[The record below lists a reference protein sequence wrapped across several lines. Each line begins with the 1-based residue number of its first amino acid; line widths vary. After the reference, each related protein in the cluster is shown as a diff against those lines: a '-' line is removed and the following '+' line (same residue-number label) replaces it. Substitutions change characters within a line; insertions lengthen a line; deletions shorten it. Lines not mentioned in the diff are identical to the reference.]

1 MSDDYLT
8 GKEAAEYCRMSY
20 THFIRNRRKLG
31 IPTFP
36 FMGKKLYRKTDLV
49 SAIEKHLSA

>member
-1 MSDDYLT
+1 MSKDYLT
-8 GKEAAEYCRMSY
+8 AKEAAEYCRMSY